1 MENEKH
7 TISMEKD
14 DLIQELS
21 RTTIDDPN
29 YKKLTDALDALTK
42 VQQIE
47 TEMKN
52 QTMKAEREANLAESK
67 AKAEL
72 RIREAEIEVKKKDSR
87 RGVFKV
93 LVAGL
98 FGIGQIVLISNYDE
112 IKPLVGKAWNF
123 VTKPKL

>member
-52 QTMKAEREANLAESK
+52 QTMKAERDANLAESK

-72 RIREAEIEVKKKDSR
+72 RIREEEIEVKKKDSR
-87 RGVFKV
+87 RGIWKVF
-93 LVAGL
+93 VAGL

>member
-67 AKAEL
+67 VKAEL
-72 RIREAEIEVKKKDSR
+72 RIREEEVEVKKKDSR

>member
-7 TISMEKD
+7 TISMEKGEI
-14 DLIQELS
+14 LQELS

-42 VQQIE
+42 VQQME
-47 TEMKN
+47 TEM
-52 QTMKAEREANLAESK
+52 QSHAMKAEREANLAESK

-72 RIREAEIEVKKKDSR
+72 RIREEEIEVKKKDSR
-87 RGVFKV
+87 RSVWKVF
-93 LVAGL
+93 VAGL

>member
-1 MENEKH
+1 MESEKH

-67 AKAEL
+67 VKAEL
-72 RIREAEIEVKKKDSR
+72 RIREEEIEVKKKDSR
-87 RGVFKV
+87 RNVWKVF
-93 LVAGL
+93 VAGL